1 VLVIHGDDDRNVSF
15 IEAVTMVEAL
25 RKRGVHV
32 EQLVFPDEVHSFL
45 LHANRVAA
53 VQATGEFFE
62 RMLKGRG
69 K

>member
-15 IEAVTMVEAL
+15 IETVTMVEAL

-45 LHANRVAA
+45 LYANRTAA
-53 VQATGEFFE
+53 LQAAGEFLD

-69 K
+69 R